1 MQTQV
6 INQSKDVLVISQA
19 LEGGKAKHYTV
30 EPGQAN
36 NSIPATV
43 LENYKKSEDGK
54 ARQAAREVIIKIG
67 SVPSVSARATEAGNI
82 LHAMKPADRDAF
94 IAATDD
100 LEELGE
106 LLAEELGDEMRAA
119 VELRIEEV
127 KAAKSKGKSKR

>member
-19 LEGGKAKHYTV
+19 IKGGPAKHYII

-36 NSIPATV
+36 NEIPATV
-43 LENYKKSEDGK
+43 LENYKQSPDCI
-54 ARQAAREVIIKIG
+54 ARMEARSIIIKIG
-67 SVPSVSARATEAGNI
+67 SVPASTARATESGNI
-82 LHAMKPADRDAF
+82 LHSMSPGDREAF

-100 LEELGE
+100 LDELGE
-106 LLAEELGDEMRAA
+106 LLAEELGDDVRAA

-127 KAAKSKGKSKR
+127 KAAKSKGKSKK